1 MIFSFF
7 FLFLSLTLFFCNVFF
22 LLYFR
27 VQKGI
32 AEIIRG
38 AGKKVTE
45 KEEEEEEEEE
55 EGDGEGRG

>member
-1 MIFSFF
+1 
-7 FLFLSLTLFFCNVFF
+7 
-22 LLYFR
+22 